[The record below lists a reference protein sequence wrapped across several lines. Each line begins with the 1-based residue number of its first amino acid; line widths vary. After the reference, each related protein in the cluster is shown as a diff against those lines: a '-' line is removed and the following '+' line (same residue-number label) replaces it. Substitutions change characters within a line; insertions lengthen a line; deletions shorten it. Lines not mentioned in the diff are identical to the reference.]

1 MVGINYESKVLNRE
15 KDKARETG
23 IEKSQGVLLTWL
35 SNNISLFE
43 KTKDILS
50 EKDFVDEPYNEV
62 AKLLF
67 QQYEPEGKVQPAI
80 IINKFQSK
88 DDQSLVAGI
97 FNKDCELKSY
107 FGRMMYRKWKK
118 RSLLWR
124 KK

>member
-1 MVGINYESKVLNRE
+1 M
-15 KDKARETG
+15 
-23 IEKSQGVLLTWL
+23 
-35 SNNISLFE
+35 FE

-67 QQYEPEGKVQPAI
+67 QQYETEGKVQPAI

-97 FNKDCELKSY
+97 FNKEIEYLENDEEKKKSFEEVVRTVKRYSIDCRSRSITDMKELPKIIEE
-107 FGRMMYRKWKK
+107 KK
-118 RSLLWR
+118 KIQVWHL
-124 KK
+124 